1 MAEFVEIRMT
11 IGSHER
17 AAELAHGI
25 LLAGL
30 ATSIDIAEAPGQA
43 VLRDELAWQLTLIT
57 TDEQVPTLERHVR
70 AAGADAPVDCR
81 PVIHDFDGHPD
92 WLTDDQQ

>member
-1 MAEFVEIRMT
+1 MAEFVEVRMT

-30 ATSIDIAEAPGQA
+30 ATSIDIAEAPDQA
-43 VLRDELAWQLTLIT
+43 LLRDELAWQLTLIT
-57 TDEQVPTLERHVR
+57 TDEQVPALERHVR
-70 AAGADAPVDCR
+70 DAGAEGPVDCR
-81 PVIHDFDGHPD
+81 PVIHDFEGHPD
-92 WLTDDQQ
+92 WLTGDQQ

>member
-30 ATSIDIAEAPGQA
+30 ATSIDIAEAPDPA
-43 VLRDELAWQLTLIT
+43 APRDEPAWQLTLIT
-57 TDEQVPTLERHVR
+57 TDEQAPMLERHVR
-70 AAGADAPVDCR
+70 GAGADAPIDCR

-92 WLTDDQQ
+92 WLTGDQQ